1 MKNRLFNA
9 LLGVILLLI
18 ITPMMLLVG
27 SYVISLMRIEDEIT
41 FSSSIF
47 ISLLSSPLV
56 FYALAGSTCEFI
68 FNRLPKSRKIVIKY
82 LTMLAIASFIM
93 SFPISLYVDY
103 KLKSNGYVVCDRISW
118 MSPNTYVKDL
128 SLCK

>member
-9 LLGVILLLI
+9 LLGVMLLLI

-27 SYVISLMRIEDEIT
+27 SYVISLMRMEDEIT

-68 FNRLPKSRKIVIKY
+68 FN
-82 LTMLAIASFIM
+82 
-93 SFPISLYVDY
+93 
-103 KLKSNGYVVCDRISW
+103 
-118 MSPNTYVKDL
+118 
-128 SLCK
+128 